1 MAAHHRI
8 WRSVLVAA
16 AWGSVAVVVTGAVG
30 AASVVVSGWLARGV
44 EEANGDRRTALE
56 RSSLGEYFGGV
67 SAVFSGLALLLLVAT
82 LLLQQRELRMQRH
95 ELAMQREELIS
106 SRNELHRSAEA
117 DLRALHVQLTQMAMD
132 DPALAEVWNDFP
144 GEPPQTLRQNLFAN
158 LTFSHYLLVYKWGG
172 ITEAELVARAGTLVQ
187 SPAFNRYWE
196 ASRGAKEVLPPD
208 TDEGRLFRIFESAI
222 RAAQQPD
229 APPPPA

>member
-1 MAAHHRI
+1 
-8 WRSVLVAA
+8 
-16 AWGSVAVVVTGAVG
+16 VVVTGAVG
-30 AASVVVSGWLARGV
+30 AASLVVSGWLARGV

-95 ELAMQREELIS
+95 ELAPQREELVS

-117 DLRALHVQLTQMAMD
+117 DLRSLHVQLTQMAMA
-132 DPALAEVWNDFP
+132 DPVLAEVWNDFP
-144 GEPPQTLRQNLFAN
+144 GESPQRLRQNLFAN
-158 LTFSHYLLVYKWGG
+158 LQPLPVGLQVGRHHRG
-172 ITEAELVARAGTLVQ
+172 RAGRAGGNTGSESCLQPVLGT
-187 SPAFNRYWE
+187 SSTWSA
-196 ASRGAKEVLPPD
+196 RGATEVLPPD
-208 TDEGRLFRIFESAI
+208 TDEGRLFRIFEGAI

-229 APPPPA
+229 VPPPTA